1 MSRFL
6 FVVPPLTGHVN
17 PAVGIAGE
25 LAGRGHKVAVAGHP
39 DVVGP
44 LLAPGL
50 TLLPLAGT
58 FTGPSRAA
66 VEEKSRQ
73 LRGAA
78 SLKFLWE
85 DFLIPLAASMVDEVE
100 AKVDQFAPDVLVVD
114 QQAVGAAL
122 VARRR
127 ALPWATLAATSA
139 ELDDPYELLPG
150 VGRWVRDTLRDFQR
164 SQGVPEDKAC
174 VGDLRFSEHLTL
186 VCSVPRMLRTDSF
199 PSYYGFVG
207 IPLGRRPAV
216 AFPWEWLDS
225 EREHVLVS
233 LGTVTREAGGRF
245 LRVAVDALRPLGHRL
260 QAIVVAPPG
269 ILGPPR
275 ANPAPGGAAVAD
287 GAPVDGAPVGVSR
300 GSGAEEHILVLP
312 HVPQLDLMPRLSA
325 VVSHGGNNTVCEAL
339 AHGVPLVVAPVRDDQ
354 PVIGEQVVRTGAGLR
369 VRFGRVSAPALRESI
384 VSVLDEPSFRVAA
397 RRLRGDFAAAGGA
410 VAAADRL
417 LAMI

>member
-44 LLAPGL
+44 LLTPGL
-50 TLLPLAGT
+50 TLLPFAGT

-66 VEEKSRQ
+66 VEERSRQ

-85 DFLIPLAASMVDEVE
+85 DFLIPLAASM
-100 AKVDQFAPDVLVVD
+100 VVD

-164 SQGVPEDKAC
+164 SQGVSEDKAR

-216 AFPWEWLDS
+216 AFPWEWLDP

-275 ANPAPGGAAVAD
+275 VNPAPDGAAVAD
-287 GAPVDGAPVGVSR
+287 GAPADGAPVGAAQVGVSR
-300 GSGAEEHILVLP
+300 GGGAEEHILVLP